1 MISRR
6 LRFGSAGHRQRS
18 SGVAAGFTLTDLLLA
33 VSLLSFVALAFAAL
47 YGTAQSYLTDTI
59 SATEAQ
65 GGATM
70 AMEHLT
76 RSLRNATAVAFDTAQ
91 RRLSITYRPNPSDP
105 NQTRVMRYEQ
115 VSAQLRWTPDQA
127 NTSDVTT
134 LTDRLAPAPQG
145 FGVTDQDGAP
155 VTASTSAVRVTL
167 NTVVGGRTARLASTV
182 HLRGFGQN

>member
-1 MISRR
+1 M
-6 LRFGSAGHRQRS
+6 
-18 SGVAAGFTLTDLLLA
+18 
-33 VSLLSFVALAFAAL
+33 LSIVALAFAAL
-47 YGTAQSYLTDTI
+47 YGTAQSYLTDAVNV
-59 SATEAQ
+59 SGAQ
-65 GGATM
+65 GGATL

-76 RSLRNATAVAFDTAQ
+76 RSLRNATAVAFDATQ
-91 RRLSITYRPNPSDP
+91 RRLSITYRPNPDAPS
-105 NQTRVMRYEQ
+105 QTRVMRYEQ

-134 LTDRLAPAPQG
+134 LTDKLAPAPQG
-145 FGVTDQDGAP
+145 FGVTDQDGNP